1 MPDLVDHVGYLSRGI
16 GPRPAGTEEEQQA
29 AFFIADQLQQEA
41 GLQADVEDFDG
52 MQNGDTARVILC
64 VVAVVVTVLS
74 MVFPSLEIVA
84 LVVTI
89 ITAVLFATEEFGKP
103 ILSRAFAHGVSQ
115 NVIAK
120 YEPSYTTEGNN
131 TRRRKIVVVARY
143 DTGKV
148 RPQYSGAMLK
158 LMPVYQWACL
168 ISMIAL
174 PVLLLVRNVLISDIS
189 GTALVVMNVLL
200 VVAMVSPIILLVLA
214 LMDKVGNY
222 SEGANCNATGTA
234 ALVELA
240 RRVNRGYAYGYAE
253 GEYDGEGADIHGESA
268 ARAAGLVPE
277 GAQLVYEAS
286 QVMPPE
292 RAPQT
297 PEERLASAKAAVA
310 ALTGK
315 PVSSTTYV
323 SDLADNLVQPKDWSQ
338 PELSPEERLAHQKET
353 RDALD
358 SLTPEA
364 REEVLAQA
372 EAVARARAEE
382 AESTEEAQ
390 TAVEDAYIEVIDA
403 YVAGVGSKVGAKT
416 SQHDQPK
423 DEEGAGEEQPTAAA
437 AVQEPKKRAPEKIDN
452 GAVSFEYVPGAEP
465 GDAPIPVWYKT
476 AQEKAKRPTNEK
488 PVHRSRYADSLDAA
502 MSESSGYFAAANT
515 IVERKLEE
523 SLDMGRDEIRE
534 VKAPAWAIPS
544 NNAQAPAAK
553 EAAAEGEAAEK
564 LEAAAVKEEE
574 VLAPA
579 AEAPVAA
586 PVAPA
591 AEAAEAAEE
600 PLEPVEAPAPAS
612 EKKQVPLSA
621 QTTAFMP
628 VIKVETPQEEP
639 LRVEPMPGEALP
651 VEPLP
656 ADQEDIPMPSF
667 LSGKR
672 AQGEARQDAAEEPRT
687 SKRVTVGSV
696 TVSPEDMAS
705 SQASGPVS
713 YGRSG
718 AAVHSYDLP
727 TAGVSQTGPVN
738 NFQTPKQ
745 RAPLAEAQSSG
756 TAAAKSLLTMLPT
769 IDVAGGDDEAA
780 STQAAT
786 EGQEGADSRASLRS
800 SLPSL
805 SGPVGTTG
813 VASSPS
819 STGAVSAVGSFV
831 SAGATGA
838 FAPVGDELIENVAPE
853 DIYVDDADD
862 SAFVGNVTQTGAIA
876 GPDYVKMPKN
886 RKERFF
892 GRFRHKKKGEEIS
905 REDEQTPQEWLNV
918 DESFDP
924 RAVGAE
930 RGGWESFQ
938 GESGYAGEQDYGQQ
952 YDQQY
957 DQRQYDQGYSQQQYD
972 QQQYYDQGYGDQ
984 GYGGE
989 YRASYDEAFNDEDF
1003 GYNDAAPS
1011 SDHRRWQGGAYSA
1024 DQAAGNDG
1032 FSDGFSGGYP
1042 ESYPEPEGS
1051 YAEEARP
1058 EDAYEEGSPSYVAGQ
1073 YPDGMAGSEVP
1084 DEVDQVQRFRGS
1096 GINTEVWF
1104 VALGSELAKDS
1115 GMRAFLN
1122 EHATE
1127 LKGAMIVDIEALG
1140 GGDLCLIDR
1149 EGCYNATK
1157 TSSRMGRL
1165 ARKASQAS
1173 GVKFEHAQIRWG
1185 ESASSVAIRRGYQ
1198 AMHFVGMEGDKPAL
1212 YAQEDDVIEN
1222 VDFNKLSD
1230 NIDFLMELLRNI

>member
-64 VVAVVVTVLS
+64 VVAIVVTVLS

-89 ITAVLFATEEFGKP
+89 ITAVLFATEEFSKP
-103 ILSRAFAHGVSQ
+103 ILSRAFSHGVSQ

-158 LMPVYQWACL
+158 LMPIYQWACL

-174 PVLLLVRNVLISDIS
+174 PVLLLIRNVLIADIS
-189 GTALVVMNVLL
+189 GAALIVMNVLL
-200 VVAMVSPIILLVLA
+200 VVAMISPIILLVLA

-253 GEYDGEGADIHGESA
+253 GEYDGEGADIHGEAA

-323 SDLADNLVQPKDWSQ
+323 SDLADNLVQPKDWAQ

-353 RDALD
+353 REALD
-358 SLTPEA
+358 SLSPEA

-372 EAVARARAEE
+372 EAVARARADE

-390 TAVEDAYIEVIDA
+390 TAVEDAYVEVIDA
-403 YVAGVGSKVGAKT
+403 YVAGVGSKVGAKAP
-416 SQHDQPK
+416 QQDQPK
-423 DEEGAGEEQPTAAA
+423 DGGVAGEAQPAA
-437 AVQEPKKRAPEKIDN
+437 AVAAPAPEKRAPEKIDN
-452 GAVSFEYVPGAEP
+452 GAVSFEYVPGDEP

-476 AQEKAKRPTNEK
+476 AQEKAKKPTNEK

-544 NNAQAPAAK
+544 NNVQKQTDKELEAEIQAAEELGAASAEAAPEEAAPAP
-553 EAAAEGEAAEK
+553 
-564 LEAAAVKEEE
+564 V
-574 VLAPA
+574 VP
-579 AEAPVAA
+579 EAPV
-586 PVAPA
+586 VD
-591 AEAAEAAEE
+591 AAEE
-600 PLEPVEAPAPAS
+600 SAQPAEAPAPAS
-612 EKKQVPLSA
+612 EKKQVPFSA

-628 VIKVETPQEEP
+628 VVKVETPQEEP
-639 LRVEPMPGEALP
+639 LRVEPMPNEALP

-656 ADQEDIPMPSF
+656 AEQEDIPMPSF
-667 LSGKR
+667 LSGKGV
-672 AQGEARQDAAEEPRT
+672 QDEALQNSEEEART

-705 SQASGPVS
+705 SQASGSVS

-718 AAVHSYDLP
+718 AVVHSYDLP

-769 IDVAGGDDEAA
+769 IDVAGDADEAA
-780 STQAAT
+780 STQSAA
-786 EGQEGADSRASLRS
+786 EAQQGVDSRASLRS

-813 VASSPS
+813 VVSSPS

-838 FAPVGDELIENVAPE
+838 FAPVGDELIENVDPE

-876 GPDYVKMPKN
+876 GPDYVKMPKT

-892 GRFRHKKKGEEIS
+892 GRFHHKKKGEEIS
-905 REDEQTPQEWLNV
+905 RDDEQTPQEWLNV

-938 GESGYAGEQDYGQQ
+938 DESGYAGEQSYGQQQFDQQQ

-957 DQRQYDQGYSQQQYD
+957 GQQGFEQQYSQQYD
-972 QQQYYDQGYGDQ
+972 QQYDQ

-989 YRASYDEAFNDEDF
+989 YRASYDEAFDDEDF
-1003 GYNDAAPS
+1003 GYNDAGSS

-1024 DQAAGNDG
+1024 DQAAGNG
-1032 FSDGFSGGYP
+1032 AFSDGYSGDYP
-1042 ESYPEPEGS
+1042 ESYPEPEGG

-1058 EDAYEEGSPSYVAGQ
+1058 EDAYEEGSASYVAGQ
-1073 YPDGMAGSEVP
+1073 YPDGMDGSGVS

-1140 GGDLCLIDR
+1140 AGDLCLIDR

-1198 AMHFVGMEGDKPAL
+1198 AMHFVGMEDGKPAL

-1222 VDFNKLSD
+1222 VDFDKLSD